1 MRCLFFLFFF
11 TYFTQNIFISA
22 LFDPQCMMIPPAQF
36 LTKSICPRHLEIP
49 IFSKR
54 VPLRH
59 KKRSEELPTSLSCCL
74 ESAVRR
80 SGASARTFPN
90 TAPERERVQGKLSG
104 PDFHKVQISSLTNRD
119 NQEQSNL
126 TICLFFD
133 AIPPFKKSNLARMM
147 GSTPVVRV
155 IVSVNVGAGTWNTF

>member
-1 MRCLFFLFFF
+1 MLPFVVGIGALCDGWCAAFRGAYFFF
-11 TYFTQNIFISA
+11 TYFTQNIFICA
-22 LFDPQCMMIPPAQF
+22 LFDPQRVMIPPAQF

-49 IFSKR
+49 IFGKR

-104 PDFHKVQISSLTNRD
+104 PDFHKVQISSLTKTGTIKN
-119 NQEQSNL
+119 NQ
-126 TICLFFD
+126 T
-133 AIPPFKKSNLARMM
+133 
-147 GSTPVVRV
+147 
-155 IVSVNVGAGTWNTF
+155 

>member
-1 MRCLFFLFFF
+1 MFHRVALCGGGWRSPRWVVRCLSFLFF
-11 TYFTQNIFISA
+11 TYFTRNIFICA
-22 LFDPQCMMIPPAQF
+22 LFDPQRVMIPPAQF
-36 LTKSICPRHLEIP
+36 LTKSICRGHLEIP
-49 IFSKR
+49 IFGKR

-104 PDFHKVQISSLTNRD
+104 PDFHKVQSSSLTNRN

-126 TICLFFD
+126 TSDKVF
-133 AIPPFKKSNLARMM
+133 
-147 GSTPVVRV
+147 STDFHLSRR
-155 IVSVNVGAGTWNTF
+155 ATWQG